1 MSFNSVFSN
10 DWYTDT
16 VDIYRVSPVLSGSIT
31 TQEWQQVA
39 AGVKC
44 RVYRSQINGLNM
56 TDTAARTQSTDKL
69 SCANGIDIRPGDQLM
84 VTRGGALNSGNQA
97 ERYFA
102 GSIQHFYDPLGGVV
116 TGLSHQEVGLLLEQI
131 AG

>member
-1 MSFNSVFSN
+1 MSFNSIFSN

-39 AGVKC
+39 ASVKC
-44 RVYRSQINGLNM
+44 RVYRSQINGPNP

-69 SCANGIDIRPGDQLM
+69 SCANGVDIRPGDQLM
-84 VTRGGALNSGNQA
+84 VTRGGALNSGNEP

-102 GSIQHFYDPLGGVV
+102 GSIQHFYDPLGGAV
-116 TGLSHQEVGLLLEQI
+116 TGLSHQEIGLLLEQI

>member
-1 MSFNSVFSN
+1 MSFNSIFERG
-10 DWYTDT
+10 WYTDT
-16 VDIYRVSPVLSGSIT
+16 VDIYRVSPVLSGAIT

-44 RVYRSQINGLNM
+44 RVYRSQINGLNP

-84 VTRGGALNSGNQA
+84 VTRGGALNSWNEP

-116 TGLSHQEVGLLLEQI
+116 TGLSHQEIGLLLEQI